1 MSERLTREN
10 NVPIPKDIMIK
21 KPWVIETAIVVK
33 IRAVYKRAQGIKDQ
47 RIPKKK
53 GLMLLSLNEDRNW
66 FIFLVTA
73 FRKGGCLR

>member
-21 KPWVIETAIVVK
+21 KPCVIETAIVVK
-33 IRAVYKRAQGIKDQ
+33 IRAVYKRAHGINDQ

-53 GLMLLSLNEDRNW
+53 GLMLLSLNEDRN
-66 FIFLVTA
+66 
-73 FRKGGCLR
+73 